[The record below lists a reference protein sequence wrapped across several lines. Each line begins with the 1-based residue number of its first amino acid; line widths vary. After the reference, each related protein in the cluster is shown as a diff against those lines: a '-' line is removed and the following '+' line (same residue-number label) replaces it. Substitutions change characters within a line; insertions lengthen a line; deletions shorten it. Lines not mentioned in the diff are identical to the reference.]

1 MSDNFKV
8 LGVGGAGVNV
18 VRALGYENSLY
29 IDSNSFGSMERV
41 VDFVNSQVKGT
52 KVVVVSSPAG
62 QFSSSVL
69 KPVCSA
75 LNSNGNKVFF
85 IGIMPFHSESPERKV
100 RGDMLMRELKR
111 SVEITSVVENENFAS
126 SMKEYPWTNV
136 LAKINEHI
144 DSLVKSIVSENVKSL
159 AGENSSIS
167 KQVEQSGFQSSVSIS
182 LN

>member
-1 MSDNFKV
+1 
-8 LGVGGAGVNV
+8 
-18 VRALGYENSLY
+18 
-29 IDSNSFGSMERV
+29 
-41 VDFVNSQVKGT
+41 
-52 KVVVVSSPAG
+52 
-62 QFSSSVL
+62 
-69 KPVCSA
+69 
-75 LNSNGNKVFF
+75 
-85 IGIMPFHSESPERKV
+85 MPFHSESPERKV

-126 SMKEYPWTNV
+126 SMKEYSWTNV